1 MQIQIQEPRNSS
13 SFALFNLGFRP
24 FFLFGAIS
32 ALLLMLIWLIMLS
45 TGQATQSYYQL
56 SYVWHGH
63 EMLFGYTVAIIAGFL
78 LTAVRNWTSQQTP
91 HGSWLA
97 IIFAFW
103 VAGRIMPFTALP
115 PLLIAATD
123 MLFLPLVIVGIGIP
137 IIRSG
142 NHRNLMFIVILSV
155 MTLANG
161 LMHAQLL
168 GYTENTMLQ
177 GMQLQ
182 LGLVILIIMILGGR
196 VIPFSL
202 NGRWATSLPVNI
214 PGWNI

>member
-45 TGQATQSYYQL
+45 TGQGTQSYYQL

-78 LTAVRNWTSQQTP
+78 LTAVRNWTSQQAP

-115 PLLIAATD
+115 P
-123 MLFLPLVIVGIGIP
+123 
-137 IIRSG
+137 
-142 NHRNLMFIVILSV
+142 
-155 MTLANG
+155 
-161 LMHAQLL
+161 
-168 GYTENTMLQ
+168 
-177 GMQLQ
+177 
-182 LGLVILIIMILGGR
+182 
-196 VIPFSL
+196 
-202 NGRWATSLPVNI
+202 
-214 PGWNI
+214 